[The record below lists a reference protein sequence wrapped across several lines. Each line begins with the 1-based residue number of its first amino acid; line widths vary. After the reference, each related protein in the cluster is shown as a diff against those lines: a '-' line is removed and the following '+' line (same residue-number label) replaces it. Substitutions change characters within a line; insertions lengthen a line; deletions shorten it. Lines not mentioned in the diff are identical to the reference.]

1 MIHNRWL
8 WVISLFDLYGFPF
21 LDNFIHLN
29 LLSSVMEW
37 IFIVAVVLLASL
49 IKGIT
54 GFGFALISLPILV
67 IWFPVKELIPVLTIC
82 NLLAS
87 VVIVLQKKSMPLM
100 HANSRLLIFSGSVA
114 TIAGV
119 ILLSAISETSVTLIV
134 AFLLALLSVVSLI
147 GKLRVV
153 HNNRS
158 NFVFAGIISG
168 LLAGSVSISG
178 PPLAIFMKEIGVE
191 KAEFREV
198 FSWFSIIT
206 ATIALAGYYFSGL
219 LTVSEVK
226 LSLYFF
232 PILYFGSFVGKRI
245 NARLSIRAFDK
256 MNASICFISC
266 VILMISLIK

>member
-21 LDNFIHLN
+21 FDNFIHLN

-134 AFLLALLSVVSLI
+134 AFFFFFFSVVSLI
-147 GKLRVV
+147 GKLWVV
-153 HNNRS
+153 HNN
-158 NFVFAGIISG
+158 
-168 LLAGSVSISG
+168 
-178 PPLAIFMKEIGVE
+178 
-191 KAEFREV
+191 
-198 FSWFSIIT
+198 
-206 ATIALAGYYFSGL
+206 
-219 LTVSEVK
+219 
-226 LSLYFF
+226 
-232 PILYFGSFVGKRI
+232 
-245 NARLSIRAFDK
+245 
-256 MNASICFISC
+256 
-266 VILMISLIK
+266 